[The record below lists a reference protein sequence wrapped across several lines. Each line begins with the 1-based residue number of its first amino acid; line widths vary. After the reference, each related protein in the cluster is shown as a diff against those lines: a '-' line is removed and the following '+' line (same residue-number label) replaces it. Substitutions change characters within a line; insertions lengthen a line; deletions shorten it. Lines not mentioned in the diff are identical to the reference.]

1 MRNNETGELE
11 FVVGNRQIMSGFF
24 IVVLLF
30 AVGVAMGYFLGQN
43 SPRSAKMATETSA
56 AAPAGAT
63 DGRPQPAAPAQ
74 PTPQETPPAASDQTP
89 AETSPQPST
98 QAVRDASTAT
108 PAAEPPAAPAP
119 AAETEAPPG
128 AYWQVMAVQG
138 KSDAAVVVRTLK
150 NKGFP
155 ATVSPGTKGLTRVLV
170 GPYPERT
177 ALGRAKTDLEAAG
190 FNGLY
195 RVEIGK

>member
-1 MRNNETGELE
+1 MGVRSRPLPRNQLH
-11 FVVGNRQIMSGFF
+11 RR
-24 IVVLLF
+24 L
-30 AVGVAMGYFLGQN
+30 
-43 SPRSAKMATETSA
+43 R
-56 AAPAGAT
+56 
-63 DGRPQPAAPAQ
+63 R
-74 PTPQETPPAASDQTP
+74 AASDQTP

>member
-1 MRNNETGELE
+1 
-11 FVVGNRQIMSGFF
+11 
-24 IVVLLF
+24 
-30 AVGVAMGYFLGQN
+30 MGYFLGQN

-56 AAPAGAT
+56 ASPAGAT

-74 PTPQETPPAASDQTP
+74 AAAAADSARRQRPADSARDVTAAFHAGGARRLDRRPGSRASRRARP
-89 AETSPQPST
+89 C
-98 QAVRDASTAT
+98 
-108 PAAEPPAAPAP
+108 
-119 AAETEAPPG
+119 AETEAPAG

-190 FNGLY
+190 FHGLY

>member
-1 MRNNETGELE
+1 
-11 FVVGNRQIMSGFF
+11 
-24 IVVLLF
+24 
-30 AVGVAMGYFLGQN
+30 
-43 SPRSAKMATETSA
+43 
-56 AAPAGAT
+56 
-63 DGRPQPAAPAQ
+63 
-74 PTPQETPPAASDQTP
+74 
-89 AETSPQPST
+89 
-98 QAVRDASTAT
+98 
-108 PAAEPPAAPAP
+108 
-119 AAETEAPPG
+119 
-128 AYWQVMAVQG
+128 MAVQG
-138 KSDAAVVVRTLK
+138 QSDADVVVRTLK